1 MAAVSSTRRIE
12 VGERYVLPSALGVG
26 RRRRKVT
33 SDVTTFVVF
42 YLKAH
47 AAIISPK
54 YMKQAI
60 RAARTIC

>member
-1 MAAVSSTRRIE
+1 MGAVSSTFRFE

-26 RRRRKVT
+26 RRRHKVT
-33 SDVTTFVVF
+33 SDVPAFVVF

-47 AAIISPK
+47 AAIMSPK